1 MSELSVPALRVA
13 VASGEGK
20 GISQHFGHARAFLI
34 FNVTPDQVVFVESR
48 DVDHYCHGQTGDQ
61 SAMAKILIT
70 IADCQAVFVAR
81 VGDGPRGKLAAVGVE
96 AVDQYAWEEI
106 EPSLIDYARKRIGKF
121 AEF

>member
-1 MSELSVPALRVA
+1 VSELSVPALRVA

-20 GISQHFGHARAFLI
+20 GISQHFGHARTFMI
-34 FNVTPDQVVFVESR
+34 FDVTPDQVAFVESR

-61 SAMAKILIT
+61 SAMARILVT

-81 VGDGPRGKLAAVGVE
+81 VGDGPRDKLAAIGVE

-106 EPSLIDYARKRIGKF
+106 EPALLDYACKRVSQS